1 MVTGILLTTTVAY
14 TSYIAPLP
22 GDEPEVTLVLNPDA
36 STNADIPNILGVNI
50 DWTDNANGLY
60 DPISGL
66 LSPVPVGELI
76 GLEPSYMRF
85 PATRLSQNYNWS
97 KGVGKI
103 NERRSNPSHG
113 ATPQISNFGTDEFYK
128 LVNHTGSKAVM
139 VVDAVHGS
147 ADLAAD
153 WVSYCND
160 IQYVGLGRDRSA
172 NGAILP
178 YKIKHW
184 EVGNEAYLPR
194 YWTDLAAGGEPAGKV
209 YAQRLKE
216 YSESMKAVDPTI
228 KIGAWLVLHPDL
240 ELVSADQSWNIN
252 FLTEASG
259 KFPPRQGWDDVYYYD
274 YVVVKVQLP
283 GIETLLN
290 PDDLYRYTYAHV
302 YESLRLDLAQL
313 MGLLDSYA
321 GQRPGGIPIAV
332 GSFEPDFGSMGWNTM
347 APSYAGSAL
356 VTADVAMHLL
366 ASSMRG
372 STRAVEYA
380 CYGELN
386 TLKFSSLMVSPDFD
400 DAHVDEWQRSPNYLP
415 FTMASDLQGYRQVE
429 VGELDVPTFSVNAE
443 KDLPGVR
450 NVPILSAVASHDDAG
465 GPLVIMLLNRDL
477 DRSIQCKVTVKEWSG
492 KLSLLTKR
500 LKFESLLSNNL
511 AEMSVTTSTS
521 DRTVSGPDFSVN
533 VPPASVV
540 LVTVERPGGT

>member
-1 MVTGILLTTTVAY
+1 
-14 TSYIAPLP
+14 
-22 GDEPEVTLVLNPDA
+22 
-36 STNADIPNILGVNI
+36 
-50 DWTDNANGLY
+50 
-60 DPISGL
+60 
-66 LSPVPVGELI
+66 VGELI

-85 PATRLSQNYNWS
+85 PSSRLSQNYNWS

-113 ATPQISNFGTDEFYK
+113 PTAQISTFGTDEFYK
-128 LVNHTGSKAVM
+128 LVNHTGSEAIM

-160 IQYVGLGRDRSA
+160 IQYVGKGRDRSA

-178 YKIKHW
+178 YKITHW

-194 YWTDLAAGGEPAGKV
+194 YWTNLPPGGDTAGKV

-216 YSESMKAVDPTI
+216 YSEKMKAVDPTI

-259 KFPPRQGWDDVYYYD
+259 KFPPRPGWEDVDYYD
-274 YVVVKVQLP
+274 YVVVKVKLP

-290 PDDLYRYTYAHV
+290 PDDLFRYSYAKE

-313 MGLLDSYA
+313 KGLLDSYA
-321 GQRPGGIPIAV
+321 SQRPSGIPIAIA
-332 GSFEPDFGSMGWNTM
+332 SFEPDFSNEGWNIV
-347 APSYAGSAL
+347 APSQAGSAL
-356 VTADVAMHLL
+356 ITADMAMHFM
-366 ASSMRG
+366 ANSVSG
-372 STRAVEYA
+372 EDQAIEYA

-386 TLKFSSLMVSPDFD
+386 THKFSSLMVNPEFEEV
-400 DAHVDEWQRSPNYLP
+400 HVDEWQRSPSYLS
-415 FTMASDLQGYRQVE
+415 FGMTTELQGFRLVAI
-429 VGELDVPTFSVNAE
+429 GELDVPTFSVTAE
-443 KDLPGVR
+443 KDLSGVR
-450 NVPILSAVASHDDAG
+450 NVPILSAIASYDSDG
-465 GPLVIMLLNRDL
+465 GPLKFMLLNRDL
-477 DRSIQCKVTVKEWSG
+477 DRSIKCKVTVKDWSG
-492 KLSLLTKR
+492 KLSLLTR
-500 LKFESLLSNNL
+500 TLEFDSLLSHNL
-511 AEMSVTTSTS
+511 AEMRVTTSTK
-521 DRTVSGPDFSVN
+521 DRTASGPDFSVS

-540 LVTVERPGGT
+540 LVTVVGPGGT